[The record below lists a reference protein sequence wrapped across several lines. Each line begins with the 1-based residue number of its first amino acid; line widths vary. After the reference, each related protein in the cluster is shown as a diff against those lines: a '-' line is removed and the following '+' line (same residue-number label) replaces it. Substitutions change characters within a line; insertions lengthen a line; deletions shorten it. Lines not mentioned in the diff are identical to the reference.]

1 LGESSFNSRNSG
13 RRASSL
19 WRRPRIAPGSR
30 WRNFP
35 QAARIATETGLSR
48 TGEEMAFR
56 ILWGFDLL
64 VALVILYFFIIGL
77 NDGSVSSF
85 NIDLWAGVLLV
96 VAGVIFGS
104 FALESAGRSM
114 PAKLI
119 LLVLAVPGAL
129 YLIFMLAILTL
140 PGRWN

>member
-1 LGESSFNSRNSG
+1 VE
-13 RRASSL
+13 A
-19 WRRPRIAPGSR
+19 RRPHRLRPG
-30 WRNFP
+30 
-35 QAARIATETGLSR
+35 TVR
-48 TGEEMAFR
+48 TPSTTF
-56 ILWGFDLL
+56 
-64 VALVILYFFIIGL
+64 VIGL

-85 NIDLWAGVLLV
+85 NLDLWAGVLLV

-104 FALESAGRSM
+104 FALERAGRSM